1 MHNAAIDHGK
11 AFDWGKTSKSYAK
24 YRDIYPEEFYERV
37 YAAGIG
43 LPGQEILDL
52 GTGTGVLPRHM
63 ARYGAHFTGVDLS
76 ENQIAEARRL
86 TAKAGLSVDYRA
98 CPAEEIDFP
107 DGSFDAVTAC
117 QCFWYFDK
125 AVLLPRIARMLK
137 PGGRL
142 CVLTM
147 NWLPEEDPLAKASE
161 ELVLR
166 YNPDWTGAGYRREAA
181 VLPEWGREW
190 FEAERAEAF
199 DLRVPFT
206 RESWNG
212 RMRACRGVEASL
224 PPEQVAAFEKE
235 HLALLEKTAPEQF
248 SVLHQATMLV
258 LRKK

>member
-117 QCFWYFDK
+117 QCFCYFDR
-125 AVLLPRIARMLK
+125 ARLLPRLAGLLK

-142 CVLTM
+142 CILYM

-166 YNPDWTGAGYRREAA
+166 YNPDWTGAGYLRET
-181 VLPEWGREW
+181 VFPPEWGREW
-190 FEAERAEAF
+190 FETERAEAF
-199 DLRVPFT
+199 DLQVPFT
-206 RESWNG
+206 RESWDG
-212 RMRACRGVEASL
+212 RMRACRGIEASL

-235 HLALLEKTAPEQF
+235 HRALLEKTAPEQF

-258 LRKK
+258 LKKK